1 MAYVNL
7 NLSDELIG
15 KLNEISQKLRKTR
28 SAYIREALAFYVKKT
43 ERELLSAQFKKASEK
58 CREESL
64 AVPADVNLMQKVEAC
79 LKLLCDLP

>member
-15 KLNEISQKLRKTR
+15 KLNELSQKLRKTR

-64 AVPADVNLMQKVEAC
+64 TVCQEFERVENI
-79 LKLLCDLP
+79 LE